1 MKKGILLVFLC
12 SWTHFIAQ
20 NLVINPSFEAH
31 EYCPEYIGRFN
42 YNVTLWS
49 TPTLGTTDY
58 FNTCSDK
65 VRSINHAGVQEP
77 RSGKG
82 FAGLYLY
89 SKGDYREYIQGTLK
103 STLEKGKDYEVSFY
117 ISLADYATHAI
128 KHIDVL
134 FMPRP
139 LANYTEEEI
148 SIKALSKQPIQS
160 NFVALNNTQFY
171 QDKTGWIKVSF
182 VYTALGYEK
191 NFILGNFEK
200 NRKQKRLKLNA
211 SKGKPFSYY
220 YIDDVSISPIEK
232 EVPIRVE
239 LPEEKKVEA
248 VIVPNKVYEFK
259 HVLFEFDKSE
269 LLENSIKEL
278 DDLYVYLLEQQG
290 LHIEI
295 YGHTDTIGTVKRNTE
310 LSTLRAEA
318 VAQYLID
325 KGLNAERIRYFGY
338 GSERPIGSNAT
349 EEGRAQNRRVEF
361 QLISQ

>member
-1 MKKGILLVFLC
+1 MKRIILLAFLF

-20 NLVINPSFEAH
+20 NLVVNPSFEAY

-42 YNVTLWS
+42 YNVASWS

-58 FNTCSDK
+58 FNTCSDN
-65 VRSINHAGVQEP
+65 VRKINHAGMQEP
-77 RSGKG
+77 KSGKG

-103 STLEKGKDYEVSFY
+103 STLEKDKDYEVSFY

-148 SIKALSKQPIQS
+148 SIKKLSKQPIQS

-171 QDKTGWIKVSF
+171 QDKTGWIRVSF

-191 NFILGNFEK
+191 TFILGNFEK
-200 NRKQKRLKLNA
+200 NKKQERLKLNT
-211 SKGKPFSYY
+211 SKSKPFSYY
-220 YIDDVSISPIEK
+220 YIDDVSVVPVIKEKLKSLEEPVKIE
-232 EVPIRVE
+232 
-239 LPEEKKVEA
+239 VEA
-248 VIVPNKVYEFK
+248 VIEPNKIYEFK
-259 HVLFEFDKSE
+259 HVLFEFDKAE
-269 LLENSIKEL
+269 LLEDSIKEL
-278 DDLYVYLLEQQG
+278 DDLYNYLLKQPE
-290 LHIEI
+290 LNIEI
-295 YGHTDTIGTVKRNTE
+295 YGHTDNIGTKKHNKD
-310 LSTLRAEA
+310 LSTERAKS
-318 VAQYLID
+318 VAQYLIN
-325 KGLNAERIRYFGY
+325 KGLKEDRILYFGY
-338 GSERPIGSNAT
+338 GSNYPIGNNDY

-361 QLISQ
+361 QLKRQ

>member
-1 MKKGILLVFLC
+1 MKRSILLIFLC
-12 SWTHFIAQ
+12 SWTHFTAQ
-20 NLVINPSFEAH
+20 NLVINPSFEAY
-31 EYCPEYIGRFN
+31 EYCPDYIGRFN
-42 YNVTLWS
+42 YNVASWS

-65 VRSINHAGVQEP
+65 MRRINHAGIQNP

-103 STLEKGKDYEVSFY
+103 STLEKNKDYEVSFY

-148 SIKALSKQPIQS
+148 SIKELSKQPIQS
-160 NFVALNNTQFY
+160 NFVSLNNTQFY
-171 QDKTGWIKVSF
+171 QNKTGWIKVVF
-182 VYTALGYEK
+182 IYTALGYEK
-191 NFILGNFEK
+191 NFILGNFDK

-220 YIDDVSISPIEK
+220 YIDDVSITPVENEMPI
-232 EVPIRVE
+232 IVE
-239 LPEEKKVEA
+239 PPEETQIQA
-248 VIVPNKVYEFK
+248 LIVPNKVYEFR
-259 HVLFEFDKSE
+259 HVLFEFDKSD

-278 DDLYVYLLEQQG
+278 DDLYAYLIEEQQ
-290 LHIEI
+290 LNIEI
-295 YGHTDTIGTVKRNTE
+295 YGHTDSVGTVKRNVE
-310 LSTLRAEA
+310 LSTSRAKA

-338 GSERPIGSNAT
+338 GSERPIASNDT